1 MIKHTYKVAPYIKD
15 AIARDGIFH
24 VINTNVAYS
33 IVKSDDKD
41 GYTAHYFL
49 VKDGEVQ
56 FRSIDVKDI
65 DEKILSMLDHVE
77 YSEVSYAKNP
87 IDGYSNFTESPYNVH
102 EIFQCV
108 RLIYSKF
115 LHMRT
120 HTYKDKPYSA
130 LITGVLPSCEE
141 SEIDVTFEDCK
152 KLNVNFKYTFVTR
165 LVVDDKAKYF
175 ENKFS
180 AESGMVDVFDMYF
193 IPKIV
198 HMFIKT
204 IEHFN
209 ANKEAQ
215 LKP

>member
-1 MIKHTYKVAPYIKD
+1 MIKHTYQVAPYIKD
-15 AIARDGIFH
+15 AIERDGIFH
-24 VINTNVAYS
+24 VINTNVAFS
-33 IVKSDDKD
+33 IIKSKDKE
-41 GYTAHYFL
+41 GYTAHYFF
-49 VKDGEVQ
+49 VKDGEVS
-56 FRSIDVKDI
+56 FRSIDVNDI
-65 DEKILSMLDHVE
+65 DEKILSMLDRIENPV
-77 YSEVSYAKNP
+77 VSYSKNP
-87 IDGYSNFTESPYNVH
+87 IDGYSNFTEMPFNVH

-120 HTYKDKPYSA
+120 HTHLGKQYSS

-141 SEIDVTFEDCK
+141 SQIDVTFEDCK
-152 KLNVNFKYTFVTR
+152 KLNVDFKYTFISRFEVE
-165 LVVDDKAKYF
+165 DKIKYF

-180 AESGMVDVFDMYF
+180 AESGMVDVLDIYF

-215 LKP
+215 LTT